1 MATVVKG
8 MLLQNGAHLQAVLE
22 LDGVLTG
29 VLLKNTLL
37 MDKQQLCVRNVDVE
51 VSHINSHI

>member
-37 MDKQQLCVRNVDVE
+37 MDRQQLCVRNADAE
-51 VSHINSHI
+51 VSYINSHI

>member
-29 VLLKNTLL
+29 VLLKLTLL
-37 MDKQQLCVRNVDVE
+37 MDRQQLFVRNADAE
-51 VSHINSHI
+51 VSYINTHI